1 MAKELLEEYLESKQ
15 GNRLEEDFDEDCQIL
30 IEWLCV
36 VNVLNVKAFYVLV
49 SNCEYQRSLLVRKKK
64 A

>member
-30 IEWLCV
+30 IE
-36 VNVLNVKAFYVLV
+36 
-49 SNCEYQRSLLVRKKK
+49 
-64 A
+64 